1 MLKTTKKLGLAA
13 VLLSLVGVACD
24 SAPTTEAR
32 LELNRTSVVLGVGE
46 SELIQAVNPSGQVN
60 WVSGDPGIATVNS
73 LGQVTGQT
81 VGSTVVTASSGGQ
94 SASANVEVTVPPII
108 RAAVPS
114 VTFSVLPGATN
125 VPEKTVLITNDGLL
139 PLVDLAIGPVEY
151 GANQTPGWLT
161 ATLSDARAPAT
172 LTVRPNPV
180 GLTPGTYVARVP
192 LLANSAA
199 NSPQTLVVFLHVV
212 ADPELRPTPDRVT
225 LSAPSGQD
233 PAPVSVEIENVGAGE
248 VTGLVTS
255 TTYVNG
261 FGWIDAELN
270 QTVTPAT
277 LTIDAQGAG
286 LPAGKHV
293 ATITVSSL
301 DFTLKSTARV
311 IVELNIEPGALIALS
326 ANTVDFSAV
335 VGQTNPAPRS
345 VQVTNAGG
353 SSLTS
358 LSTAVVYASGQ
369 PTGWLSAV
377 VGSAAPT
384 SMTLQATT
392 GSLPIGLYTA
402 TVRVSSP
409 VAENSP
415 VELTVSFNV
424 TDVDPPVLALSQS
437 SLTFAMPRGGSNPAT
452 QGVLVTNAGS
462 GVLNGLSSSI
472 SYSSGSGWLTA
483 VLDRTDAPALL
494 TLNANGTGLAAGT
507 YTATVTVAST
517 VPGVA
522 SRTIAVKLSVVPGF
536 NADIYSFFTT
546 TYSGYG
552 FTACTACHDGSP
564 SPDYRTATTAYDQ
577 MVGTLLT
584 PGDSIN
590 GVLLCKIQGLSGCGT
605 GMPLPPAQ
613 IHQIKLWIAGGAPR

>member
-1 MLKTTKKLGLAA
+1 MNVRRLGLAG
-13 VLLSLVGVACD
+13 VLLAFVGIACD
-24 SAPTTEAR
+24 SAPTTEAP
-32 LELNRTSVVLGVGE
+32 LQLNRTNVVLGVGE
-46 SELIQAVNPSGQVN
+46 SQLIQAVNPSGQVN
-60 WVSGDPGIATVNS
+60 WVSNDPAVATVSS

-81 VGSTVVTASSGGQ
+81 VGRTVVTASSGGQ
-94 SASANVEVTVPPII
+94 SAQANIDVTVPPII

-114 VTFSVLPGATN
+114 VTFSVLPGATS
-125 VPEKTVLITNDGLL
+125 VTPKTVLITNDGLQ
-139 PLVDLAIGPVEY
+139 PLVDLALGPIEY
-151 GANQTPGWLT
+151 GTGQTPGWLT
-161 ATLSDARAPAT
+161 ATLSDVRAPTT
-172 LTVRPNPV
+172 LTVQPSPTS
-180 GLTPGTYVARVP
+180 LTPGTYVARVP

-212 ADPELRPTPDRVT
+212 SDPELRAAPDRVT

-233 PAPVSVEIENVGAGE
+233 PQPMTVEIENVGAGE

-261 FGWIDAELN
+261 FGWLATELN

-286 LPAGKHV
+286 LPAGKHI
-293 ATITVSSL
+293 ATVTVSSL
-301 DFTLKSTARV
+301 DFTLVSTARV
-311 IVELNIEPGALIALS
+311 IVELNIEPGALISLS
-326 ANTVDFSAV
+326 RNSVDLSAV
-335 VGQTNPAPRS
+335 VGQSDPAPQS
-345 VQVTNAGG
+345 VQVTNSGG
-353 SSLTS
+353 SMLSS
-358 LSTAVVYASGQ
+358 LSTAVLYPAGQ
-369 PTGWLSAV
+369 PSGWLNAA
-377 VGSAAPT
+377 VGSTAPT
-384 SMTLQATT
+384 SVTLQATT
-392 GSLPIGLYTA
+392 GSLPIGLYSA

-415 VELTVSFNV
+415 IEFTVRFNV

-437 SLTFAMPRGGSNPAT
+437 ALSFAMPRGGSNPAA
-452 QGVLVTNAGS
+452 QGVLATNVGS
-462 GVLNGLSSSI
+462 GVLNGLSVAV
-472 SYSSGSGWLTA
+472 SYSSGSGWLSA
-483 VLDRTDAPALL
+483 VLDRPDAPALV
-494 TLNANGTGLAAGT
+494 TLNADGSGLATGD
-507 YTATVTVAST
+507 YTATVTVSST
-517 VPGVA
+517 IPGVA

-564 SPDYRTATTAYDQ
+564 GPDYRTATTAYDQ

-584 PGDSIN
+584 PGDSVN

-613 IHQIKLWIAGGAPR
+613 VRQIKLWIAGGAPR

>member
-1 MLKTTKKLGLAA
+1 MKARRLGLAGL
-13 VLLSLVGVACD
+13 LLSFAGVACD
-24 SAPTTEAR
+24 SAPTTEAP

-46 SELIQAVNPSGQVN
+46 SQLIQAVNPSGQVN
-60 WVSGDPGIATVNS
+60 WVSGDPAIATVSS
-73 LGQVTGQT
+73 LGQVTGQS
-81 VGSTVVTASSGGQ
+81 VGKTVVTASSGGQ
-94 SASANVEVTVPPII
+94 SAQATIDVTVPPII

-114 VTFSVLPGATN
+114 VTFSVLPGALS
-125 VPEKTVLITNDGLL
+125 VAPKTVLITNDGLQ
-139 PLVDLAIGPVEY
+139 PLLDLALGPIEY
-151 GANQTPGWLT
+151 GTGQTPGWLT
-161 ATLSDARAPAT
+161 ASLSDTRAPTT
-172 LTVRPNPV
+172 LTVRPSPT

-212 ADPELRPTPDRVT
+212 ADPELHATPDRVT

-233 PAPVSVEIENVGAGE
+233 PQPVSVEIENVGAGE
-248 VTGLVTS
+248 ITGLVTS
-255 TTYVNG
+255 TTYVSG
-261 FGWIDAELN
+261 FGWLETELN

-277 LTIDAQGAG
+277 LTIDARGAG
-286 LPAGKHV
+286 LPSGKHI
-293 ATITVSSL
+293 ATVSVSSL
-301 DFTLKSTARV
+301 DFTLTATARV
-311 IVELNIEPGALIALS
+311 IVELNIEPGALISLS
-326 ANTVDFSAV
+326 RSSVDLSAV
-335 VGQTNPAPRS
+335 VGQANPGPES
-345 VQVTNAGG
+345 VGVTNSGG
-353 SSLTS
+353 NVLSS
-358 LSTAVVYASGQ
+358 LSTAVLYPAGQ
-369 PTGWLSAV
+369 PSGWLSAT
-377 VGSAAPT
+377 VGSTAPT
-384 SMTLQATT
+384 SVTLQATT

-415 VELTVSFNV
+415 VELTVRFNV

-437 SLTFAMPRGGSNPAT
+437 SLNFAMPRGGSNPAA
-452 QGVLVTNAGS
+452 QGVLATNSGS
-462 GVLNGLSSSI
+462 GILNGLGVSI
-472 SYSSGSGWLTA
+472 SYSSGSGWLSA
-483 VLDRTDAPALL
+483 VLDRSEAPALV
-494 TLNANGTGLAAGT
+494 TLSASGAGLAAGD
-507 YTATVTVAST
+507 YTATVTVSST
-517 VPGVA
+517 VPGVV

-613 IHQIKLWIAGGAPR
+613 VRQIKLWIAGGAPR